1 MLEFSIFNY
10 VCLFDYE
17 ILFDFLF
24 RFFILINIFFSI
36 SIYFLQF
43 MKKIKKNEDEIW
55 LCYLLIIK
63 MVLIIYSWR

>member
-43 MKKIKKNEDEIW
+43 MKKIKKK
-55 LCYLLIIK
+55 IK
-63 MVLIIYSWR
+63 MKYGYVIY